1 MMNETAR
8 SQLQKDILKKLR
20 EYYPIKVDENVLIK
34 SVEDVNKE
42 AGIEDIMRE
51 INELTEKGFIEKA
64 VVTPPF
70 MKTEIVRL
78 KITSSGIEKLQSF
91 EVKEVKVDT
100 VMVRELETRLVGTYD
115 KIKADM
121 EEVRVGLET
130 SQKSLEKDMTEMHK
144 TIADHDQVIR
154 TYFVRV
160 IETFGVFVGIFAIVV
175 VMMLSVVPSL
185 ATVSLERA
193 AIYLIGV
200 PLSLVAVILLML
212 YGIKKLIL
220 SSPT

>member
-1 MMNETAR
+1 MMNDTAR
-8 SQLQKDILKKLR
+8 AQLQKDVLKKLR

-34 SVEDVNKE
+34 SVEDANKE
-42 AGIEDIMRE
+42 AGIEDIMQE
-51 INELTEKGFIEKA
+51 INGLTEKGFIEKA

-78 KITSSGIEKLQSF
+78 KITSSGIEKLQTF

-100 VMVRELETRLVGTYD
+100 VMVRELETRLVDTYD
-115 KIKADM
+115 KIKTDM
-121 EEVRVGLET
+121 EEVRHGLET
-130 SQKSLEKDMTEMHK
+130 SQKTLEVDMVDMRK
-144 TIADHDQVIR
+144 KIADHDQVIK

-160 IETFGVFVGIFAIVV
+160 IETFGVFIGIFAIVV

-185 ATVSLERA
+185 GNVPLDRA
-193 AIYLIGV
+193 LIYLIGV

-220 SSPT
+220 ASPT

>member
-1 MMNETAR
+1 MMNEAAR
-8 SQLQKDILKKLR
+8 AQLQKDILKKLR

-51 INELTEKGFIEKA
+51 INELTEKGYIEKA

-115 KIKADM
+115 KIKTDM

>member
-8 SQLQKDILKKLR
+8 AQLQKDILKKLR

-51 INELTEKGFIEKA
+51 INELTEKGYIEKA

-78 KITSSGIEKLQSF
+78 KITSQGIEKLQSF

-100 VMVRELETRLVGTYD
+100 VMVRELESRLVGTYD
-115 KIKADM
+115 KIKTDM
-121 EEVRVGLET
+121 EEVRLGLET

-193 AIYLIGV
+193 VIYLIGV
-200 PLSLVAVILLML
+200 PLSLVVVILLML